1 MYKTYFLGAAAL
13 LALTTGLAATLGP
26 APDDKADALALGAP
40 ASAAEASFRRHP
52 LSNAGTTGT
61 TVPFVEHDDDS
72 SRRLTTTTTTTT
84 TTIATTT
91 TTAPPAT
98 TSPPATTAPKAQP
111 TTTTAAAGG
120 AYNSSFEAEFRG
132 QHQRLAF
139 LERARGT
146 ESERFPRRRGQGMVE
161 EDGGGRVDIA
171 LQPWAF
177 PAPVV
182 HGRGERRVRR
192 IGFRSVWSTS
202 RQSRASGQHAGEL
215 HSFRDRGLGRCFR
228 DDLDHP
234 RLRRLTVLRTP

>member
-120 AYNSSFEAEFRG
+120 AYNSSFEAEFAASINGLRSSNG
-132 QHQRLAF
+132 LEGLSRNGSLDAEAREWSKRMAAAGSISHSSLGRF
-139 LERARGT
+139 L
-146 ESERFPRRRGQGMVE
+146 P
-161 EDGGGRVDIA
+161 
-171 LQPWAF
+171 P
-177 PAPVV
+177 
-182 HGRGERRVRR
+182 
-192 IGFRSVWSTS
+192 WSTAGENVGS
-202 RQSRASGQHAGEL
+202 GGSVSGLFGALADSPGHRANMLGNFTHFGIGVWVDASGTIWTTHVFAG
-215 HSFRDRGLGRCFR
+215 
-228 DDLDHP
+228 
-234 RLRRLTVLRTP
+234 